1 MKLKRSKLGEFVP
14 VIENG
19 KIHYG
24 GHQENLKYRKVPKF
38 YRDRSCV
45 VTAFTNV
52 YLYLYRPKDKFT
64 IEEYNDYQY
73 WFYKI
78 LRPKAYGIPSAK
90 VLDLKVNRL
99 RRDYYLNLK
108 AHFLND
114 SLICRKNINHVARFI
129 KEGLAKDCP
138 VIFFNWA
145 GSKVDVMTHHGVVI
159 TEIEDKIDDYLLTI
173 SSWGRRYVIS
183 LREFSRQFRTYTGFM
198 YFERTDS

>member
-1 MKLKRSKLGEFVP
+1 MKLRKSKLGEFVP

-19 KIHYG
+19 NIHYG
-24 GHQENLKYRKVPKF
+24 GHQENLKYRNVSKF

-45 VTAFTNV
+45 VTAFTNA
-52 YLYLYRPKDKFT
+52 YLYMYRPKDKFT

-78 LRPKAYGIPSAK
+78 LRPKVYGVPSAK
-90 VLDLKVNRL
+90 ILDIKVNKL

-114 SLICRKNINHVARFI
+114 SLICRKTLEEKAEFI
-129 KEGLAKDCP
+129 KRGISKDSP

-145 GSKVDVMTHHGVVI
+145 GTRVKVMSHHGVVI
-159 TEIEDKIDDYLLTI
+159 TEIEDSSDDYILTV
-173 SSWGRRYVIS
+173 SSWGRRYKIS
-183 LREFSRQFRTYTGFM
+183 LKEFSKQFRTYTGFM
-198 YFERTDS
+198 YFERTDQ